1 MSCMTLVDGILFTR
15 KAVSRRFV
23 SCCRAKD
30 ERSSTA
36 GLPFGGLLCVTPVIA
51 GCCSF
56 QIKKGPWTAAISNPG
71 SERIDQFVHGRS
83 LQRHSGLSPVAPALN
98 QLDCDKRLPPR
109 SAATAR
115 RLSKQPTRAVFRT
128 RIAATAVQCDTCAGG
143 PWQS

>member
-1 MSCMTLVDGILFTR
+1 MEFFSRGKPCPVGLLVVVEQKMRDLLQR
-15 KAVSRRFV
+15 DCHLAACSVSHLSLRDAAVFRSKRGRGQRRF
-23 SCCRAKD
+23 R
-30 ERSSTA
+30 TL
-36 GLPFGGLLCVTPVIA
+36 GH
-51 GCCSF
+51 
-56 QIKKGPWTAAISNPG
+56 WY
-71 SERIDQFVHGRS
+71 ERIDQFVHGRS

-109 SAATAR
+109 SAATTR